1 MPPKK
6 AAVAAAKAPVNSL
19 PDNALAKQALET
31 IKQIER
37 DAQSRKL
44 EQLEM
49 LKQARAAIM
58 ERVSELNH
66 QLVQIDKTMGAITG
80 QPASSGER
88 RERRNLE
95 EVRERVARWME
106 GHRGE
111 KYAAGQ
117 LATEFPELDGVPISI
132 FLRPL
137 IEAGKVQTDAS
148 EGVRRMKYFVPE
160 AA

>member
-6 AAVAAAKAPVNSL
+6 VKPAPASL
-19 PDNALAKQALET
+19 PDNALAKQALDT

-37 DAQSRKL
+37 EAQDKKL
-44 EQLEM
+44 AQLEM
-49 LKQARAAIM
+49 LKSARATIM
-58 ERVSELNH
+58 ERVEELNH
-66 QLVQIDKTMGAITG
+66 QLAQIDKTMSAITG
-80 QPASSGER
+80 QPAPTGEK

-95 EVRERVARWME
+95 EIRERVSRWME

-117 LATEFPELDGVPISI
+117 LAAEFPELDGVAISI

-137 IEAGKVQTDAS
+137 VEAGKVQTDAS